1 MKTFLYLYNIYAW
14 IAYILYV
21 PWKHIDIMFR
31 NIYAWIEIGNYLFKL
46 TDNFEPKTRNRNLIN
61 VLKPMETYY
70 REVF

>member
-1 MKTFLYLYNIYAW
+1 MF
-14 IAYILYV
+14 
-21 PWKHIDIMFR
+21 HGSIDIMFH
-31 NIYAWIEIGNYLFKL
+31 NIYACIEIGSYLFKL